1 MPKATL
7 PNGLKIH
14 YQCAGRGPDLVM
26 IHGLTG
32 NLAVWHLKI
41 IPMLKDHFR
50 ILTYDLRGHGYSDVP
65 PSGYSA
71 TDMARD
77 LEGLLDHLGIERANL
92 VGHSYGADIA
102 LYYAF
107 RNPDRVLQVGAIE
120 AALPALIHLRTREDW
135 IGWAYW
141 VEVLERSGVT
151 VPPEHRCDLEY
162 MVRCSMNLPK
172 KWGPLK
178 GLPRNP
184 EKFLRVLDSTPLTR
198 DYEEVGDLT
207 LANIPR
213 IQAPVHLIYAEGS
226 AFLGS
231 HDYLLEHL
239 PNARSVMLASS
250 EWGHFGP
257 LEQPE
262 AVVEHLIECLGQ
274 PDSAANGRA
283 EGSRP
288 APLGV

>member
-7 PNGLKIH
+7 PSGLKIH

-71 TDMARD
+71 TDMAGD
-77 LEGLLDHLGIERANL
+77 LEGLLDHLGVEQANL

-102 LYYAF
+102 LYYAL

-151 VPPEHRCDLEY
+151 VPTEHRCDLEY

-207 LANIPR
+207 LENIPR
-213 IQAPVHLIYAEGS
+213 IQALVHLIYAEGS

-274 PDSAANGRA
+274 PGSAANGRA
-283 EGSRP
+283 AGSHP
-288 APLGV
+288 APLSV

>member
-1 MPKATL
+1 M
-7 PNGLKIH
+7 
-14 YQCAGRGPDLVM
+14 AG
-26 IHGLTG
+26 
-32 NLAVWHLKI
+32 
-41 IPMLKDHFR
+41 
-50 ILTYDLRGHGYSDVP
+50 
-65 PSGYSA
+65 
-71 TDMARD
+71 D
-77 LEGLLDHLGIERANL
+77 LEGLLDHLGVERANI

-102 LYYAF
+102 LYYAL

-135 IGWAYW
+135 VGWDYW
-141 VEVLERSGVT
+141 VEVLKRSGVT
-151 VPPEHRCDLEY
+151 VPPEHRCDLDF
-162 MVRCSMNLPK
+162 MVRSSMNLPK

-184 EKFLRVLDSTPLTR
+184 EKFLHVLDTTPLTL
-198 DYEEVGDLT
+198 DYEKVGDLT
-207 LANIPR
+207 LENVPR

-226 AFLGS
+226 AFLGT

-239 PNARSVMLASS
+239 PNARSVMLAST

-262 AVVEHLIECLGQ
+262 AVVEHLVECLVQ
-274 PDSAANGRA
+274 PATTANGHA
-283 EGSRP
+283 AGSHP